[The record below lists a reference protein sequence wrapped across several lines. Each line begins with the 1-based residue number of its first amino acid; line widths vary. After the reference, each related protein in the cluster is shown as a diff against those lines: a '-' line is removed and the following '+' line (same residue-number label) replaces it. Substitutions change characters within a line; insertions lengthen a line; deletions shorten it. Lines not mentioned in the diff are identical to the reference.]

1 MANNI
6 AFNTI
11 SANRLKRAAH
21 DLSHTRKFTMNMG
34 DLVPI
39 MCQDVIPGD
48 SFQLKHEA
56 LVRIM
61 PMLAPIYHNVNVYM
75 HYFFV
80 PYRLIW
86 DSWEDFI
93 TGGKDG
99 TLKPSFPRFIVKKE
113 IDIIGKQYLFKSG
126 SLLDY
131 LGFPVKQVKP
141 DNSFEITEANAFSQM
156 PLRAY
161 HTIYNEYY
169 RDQNLEDEI
178 KVSKDNGILEFD
190 YWESNNEWRFQAGL
204 MRKRAW
210 EKDYFTSALP
220 NTQRG
225 TPMSIPVQGDAEVYA
240 LRNNPSNPGDGQHR
254 SLITGKALGDGSY
267 GITSKGGLT
276 PLTGDP
282 IFADLSNVSTAT
294 INELRQAFQIQRW
307 LERSARSGA
316 RYTEVLQS
324 FFGVRPRD
332 SRLQR
337 PEFLGGGKMPLSISE
352 VLQTS
357 ETSNTPLGEFAGH
370 GITYGSTVKFRK
382 FFEEHGIIM
391 GIMSVLPRTAY
402 CQGMPKLFTKFDKYD
417 YFWQE
422 FAHLGEQ
429 EIKNEEIYF
438 DPNGAD
444 NKGTFGYTARYNE
457 YRYIPDTVH
466 GNMLDS
472 LSYWHMARMFPSL
485 PALNAAFIK
494 ADPTTRIFPVQNA
507 THKLII
513 QTHAQLKAIRPVPKY
528 GDPLGI

>member
-21 DLSHTRKFTMNMG
+21 DLSHSRKFTMNMG

-86 DSWEDFI
+86 NDWEDFI
-93 TGGKDG
+93 TGGREG
-99 TLKPSFPRFIVKKE
+99 TANPVFPRFQPITGNWKTFL
-113 IDIIGKQYLFKSG
+113 GPT
-126 SLLDY
+126 SLADY
-131 LGFPVKQVKP
+131 LGFPSKNIP
-141 DNSFEITEANAFSQM
+141 DSSITFPSGTEFSQL
-156 PLRAY
+156 PFRAY

-169 RDQNLEDEI
+169 RDQNLEDEVVI
-178 KVSKDNGILEFD
+178 DKTSGITAVAPGGGA
-190 YWESNNEWRFQAGL
+190 NEWNQQWKL

-225 TPMSIPVQGDAEVYA
+225 TPMSIPVQGDAAVYA
-240 LRNNPSNPGDGQHR
+240 DTNGQKRYMEIGDSIPGLTNPGLSVRGYDV
-254 SLITGKALGDGSY
+254 
-267 GITSKGGLT
+267 GGLQ
-276 PLTGDP
+276 PLTGNE
-282 IFADLSNVSTAT
+282 IFADLTNVSTAT

-382 FFEEHGIIM
+382 FFEEHGIII

-438 DPNGAD
+438 DPSLSD
-444 NKGTFGYTARYNE
+444 NKDTFGYTARYNE

-472 LSYWHMARMFPSL
+472 LSYWHMARMFPSR
-485 PALNAAFIK
+485 PALNAEFIK
-494 ADPTTRIFPVQNA
+494 ADPTNRIFPVQDA

>member
-21 DLSHTRKFTMNMG
+21 DLSHSRKFTMNMG
-34 DLVPI
+34 DLVPV

-80 PYRLIW
+80 PYRLVW
-86 DSWEDFI
+86 DEWEDFI
-93 TGGKDG
+93 TGGKNG
-99 TLKPSFPRFIVKKE
+99 TANPVFPRFYATTENWSKN
-113 IDIIGKQYLFKSG
+113 GLGAG
-126 SLLDY
+126 SLADY
-131 LGFPVKQVKP
+131 LGFPSKQVP
-141 DNSFEITEANAFSQM
+141 SGNSSISESNAFSQL
-156 PLRAY
+156 PFRAY

-178 KVSKDNGILEFD
+178 QIDTVSGIKPISYGNANQWNHQWSKL
-190 YWESNNEWRFQAGL
+190 
-204 MRKRAW
+204 RKRAW

-225 TPMSIPVQGDAEVYA
+225 TPMSIPVQGDAAVYA
-240 LRNNPSNPGDGQHR
+240 DTNGQKRYLEIGDSFLANTNPNLGIKG
-254 SLITGKALGDGSY
+254 TGLM
-267 GITSKGGLT
+267 
-276 PLTGDP
+276 PVTGNE
-282 IFADLSNVSTAT
+282 IFADLTNVSTAT

-370 GITYGSTVKFRK
+370 GISYGSTVKFRK
-382 FFEEHGIIM
+382 FFEEHGLII

-438 DPNGAD
+438 DPYASD
-444 NKGTFGYTARYNE
+444 NKDTFGYTARYNE

-466 GNMLDS
+466 GSMLDS
-472 LSYWHMARMFPSL
+472 LSYWHMARMFPSR

-494 ADPTTRIFPVQNA
+494 ADPTNRIFPVQDA

>member
-1 MANNI
+1 M
-6 AFNTI
+6 T
-11 SANRLKRAAH
+11 SVVYLDGK
-21 DLSHTRKFTMNMG
+21 K
-34 DLVPI
+34 
-39 MCQDVIPGD
+39 
-48 SFQLKHEA
+48 EA
-56 LVRIM
+56 LKV
-61 PMLAPIYHNVNVYM
+61 
-75 HYFFV
+75 
-80 PYRLIW
+80 
-86 DSWEDFI
+86 
-93 TGGKDG
+93 
-99 TLKPSFPRFIVKKE
+99 
-113 IDIIGKQYLFKSG
+113 G
-126 SLLDY
+126 SLADY
-131 LGFPVKQVKP
+131 LGLPVKNFNINTNFQIP
-141 DNSFEITEANAFSQM
+141 ESLAFSQM
-156 PLRAY
+156 PFRAY

-169 RDQNLEDEI
+169 RDQNLEDEVEV
-178 KVSKDNGILEFD
+178 KKDSGIENFSWLPTT
-190 YWESNNEWRFQAGL
+190 NEWKFQASV

-225 TPMSIPVQGDAEVYA
+225 TPMSIPVQGDAAVYA
-240 LRNNPSNPGDGQHR
+240 NTNGQKRYLEIGDGF
-254 SLITGKALGDGSY
+254 LANTNPNLGIKGTGLM
-267 GITSKGGLT
+267 
-276 PLTGDP
+276 PVTGND
-282 IFADLSNVSTAT
+282 IFADLTNVSTAT

-438 DPNGAD
+438 DPNAAD

-472 LSYWHMARMFPSL
+472 LSYWHMARMFPSR

-494 ADPTTRIFPVQNA
+494 ADPTNRIFPVQDA

>member
-21 DLSHTRKFTMNMG
+21 DLSHSRKFTMNMG

-39 MCQDVIPGD
+39 LCQDVIPGD

-86 DSWEDFI
+86 NDWEDFI
-93 TGGKDG
+93 TGGREGDAN
-99 TLKPSFPRFIVKKE
+99 PVFPRFKTPKE
-113 IDIIGKQYLFKSG
+113 ASADYKRGTLGVG
-126 SLLDY
+126 SLADY
-131 LGFPVKQVKP
+131 LGIPVKQFNLSNENV
-141 DNSFEITEANAFSQM
+141 ANFQIPESMAFSQL
-156 PLRAY
+156 PFRAY

-178 KVSKDNGILEFD
+178 EVSKESGLTNLNYFPAVNEWQYQAGIL
-190 YWESNNEWRFQAGL
+190 
-204 MRKRAW
+204 RKRAW

-225 TPMSIPVQGDAEVYA
+225 TPMSIPVQGDPSVIAFDGTNKFPVATGTYQPAGTGNLIQSASNLPGLA
-240 LRNNPSNPGDGQHR
+240 L
-254 SLITGKALGDGSY
+254 K
-267 GITSKGGLT
+267 
-276 PLTGDP
+276 
-282 IFADLSNVSTAT
+282 ADLSNVSTAT

-391 GIMSVLPRTAY
+391 GIMSVMPRTAY
-402 CQGMPKLFTKFDKYD
+402 CQGLPKLLQSLISMIIF
-417 YFWQE
+417 
-422 FAHLGEQ
+422 G
-429 EIKNEEIYF
+429 KNLHTWESKKLSQR
-438 DPNGAD
+438 N
-444 NKGTFGYTARYNE
+444 
-457 YRYIPDTVH
+457 YITTLLILWIL
-466 GNMLDS
+466 MLHSDILQDIMS
-472 LSYWHMARMFPSL
+472 IA
-485 PALNAAFIK
+485 
-494 ADPTTRIFPVQNA
+494 IFPILYMVIC
-507 THKLII
+507 LI
-513 QTHAQLKAIRPVPKY
+513 L
-528 GDPLGI
+528 

>member
-1 MANNI
+1 MANNL

-11 SANRLKRAAH
+11 SSNRLKRAAH
-21 DLSHTRKFTMNMG
+21 DLSHSRKFTMNMG
-34 DLVPI
+34 ELVPI
-39 MCQDVIPGD
+39 LCQDVIPGD

-80 PYRLIW
+80 PYRLVW
-86 DSWEDFI
+86 NEWEDFI
-93 TGGKDG
+93 TGGRDG
-99 TLKPSFPRFIVKKE
+99 NANPVFPRFYQPTPLIWNGANKLGV
-113 IDIIGKQYLFKSG
+113 G
-126 SLLDY
+126 SLADY
-131 LGFPVKQVKP
+131 LGFPSKQIP
-141 DNSFEITEANAFSQM
+141 SSAISFNESKAFSQL
-156 PLRAY
+156 PFRAY

-169 RDQNLEDEI
+169 RDQNLEDEVPI
-178 KVSKDNGILEFD
+178 SKDSGLTEIFT
-190 YWESNNEWRFQAGL
+190 SNDDAWDNQFKT

-225 TPMSIPVQGDAEVYA
+225 TPMSIPVQGDAAVYA
-240 LRNNPSNPGDGQHR
+240 DNNGQKRYLEIGDGFLANT
-254 SLITGKALGDGSY
+254 SPNLGIKGTDLMPITGNE
-267 GITSKGGLT
+267 
-276 PLTGDP
+276 
-282 IFADLSNVSTAT
+282 IFADLTNVSTAT

-382 FFEEHGIIM
+382 FFEEHGIII

-429 EIKNEEIYF
+429 EIKNEELYF
-438 DPNGAD
+438 DPVGAD
-444 NKGTFGYTARYNE
+444 NKDTFGYTARYNE

-472 LSYWHMARMFPSL
+472 LSYWHMARMFPSR
-485 PALNAAFIK
+485 PALNADFIK
-494 ADPTTRIFPVQNA
+494 ADPTNRIFPVQDA

>member
-21 DLSHTRKFTMNMG
+21 DLSHSRKFTMNMG

-86 DSWEDFI
+86 DAWEDFI

-99 TLKPSFPRFIVKKE
+99 TAKPSFPRFIVKKE
-113 IDIIGKQYLFKSG
+113 IGVNGKQLLFKPG

-131 LGFPVKQVKP
+131 LGYPVKQVTP
-141 DNSFEITEANAFSQM
+141 DANFEITEANAFSQL

-161 HTIYNEYY
+161 QTIYNEYY

-178 KVSKDNGILEFD
+178 NVSKANGIIELD
-190 YWESNNEWRFQAGL
+190 TWAAQNDWRFQAGL

-225 TPMSIPVQGDAEVYA
+225 TPMSIPVQGDAAVYA
-240 LRNNPSNPGDGQHR
+240 NNNGQKRYLEIGDGF
-254 SLITGKALGDGSY
+254 LANTNPNLGIKGTGLM
-267 GITSKGGLT
+267 
-276 PLTGDP
+276 PVTGNDL
-282 IFADLSNVSTAT
+282 FADLSTVSTAT

-402 CQGMPKLFTKFDKYD
+402 CQGLPKLFTKFDKYD

-438 DPNGAD
+438 NPNAAD
-444 NKGTFGYTARYNE
+444 NKGTFGYTARFNE

-472 LSYWHMARMFPSL
+472 LSYWHMARMFPSR

-494 ADPTTRIFPVQNA
+494 ADPTNRIFPVQDD

>member
-1 MANNI
+1 
-6 AFNTI
+6 
-11 SANRLKRAAH
+11 
-21 DLSHTRKFTMNMG
+21 
-34 DLVPI
+34 
-39 MCQDVIPGD
+39 
-48 SFQLKHEA
+48 
-56 LVRIM
+56 
-61 PMLAPIYHNVNVYM
+61 
-75 HYFFV
+75 
-80 PYRLIW
+80 
-86 DSWEDFI
+86 
-93 TGGKDG
+93 
-99 TLKPSFPRFIVKKE
+99 
-113 IDIIGKQYLFKSG
+113 
-126 SLLDY
+126 
-131 LGFPVKQVKP
+131 
-141 DNSFEITEANAFSQM
+141 
-156 PLRAY
+156 
-161 HTIYNEYY
+161 
-169 RDQNLEDEI
+169 
-178 KVSKDNGILEFD
+178 
-190 YWESNNEWRFQAGL
+190 
-204 MRKRAW
+204 
-210 EKDYFTSALP
+210 
-220 NTQRG
+220 
-225 TPMSIPVQGDAEVYA
+225 MSIPVQGDPAVVA
-240 LRNNPSNPGDGQHR
+240 VQGSNKYPVSTGTYQASGTGNLIQSASNLPG
-254 SLITGKALGDGSY
+254 LNLK
-267 GITSKGGLT
+267 
-276 PLTGDP
+276 
-282 IFADLSNVSTAT
+282 ADLTNVSTAT

-438 DPNGAD
+438 DPNAND
-444 NKGTFGYTARYNE
+444 NKDTFGYTARYNE
-457 YRYIPDTVH
+457 YRYIPDTLH
-466 GNMLDS
+466 GEMLNS
-472 LSYWHMARMFPSL
+472 LSYWHMARMFPSR

-494 ADPTTRIFPVQNA
+494 ADPTNRIFPVQDA

-528 GDPLGI
+528 GDPIGI